1 MASDGALASALSAL
15 GLEGDALDTLR
26 KLPDPLALRVL
37 AGLEAVDLELC
48 AMTTLL
54 APVCARADST
64 PGPCSPRSLAASG
77 DERLR
82 NFAAAEVLWQP
93 LCVKRWGA
101 TCSAE
106 VRCRERVASNFG
118 TFSVAPLLPRPR
130 ADAAAQLYGGVWRD
144 CYAARQAIDER
155 LLKRF
160 DQCVC

>member
-54 APVCARADST
+54 APVCARADSRLD
-64 PGPCSPRSLAASG
+64 PDPRSPRSLAASG

-106 VRCRERVASNFG
+106 VRCRERVASNIG
-118 TFSVAPLLPRPR
+118 TFFCCAAFAEAPR
-130 ADAAAQLYGGVWRD
+130 
-144 CYAARQAIDER
+144 
-155 LLKRF
+155 
-160 DQCVC
+160 